1 MLKSLMDKANEKNL
15 GLEFVKGYGVYMV
28 SISNSEDEEL
38 YMFGSAD
45 YMSMV
50 KRLWDVLDI
59 IGDKEKEEQLY
70 QEILNNEC

>member
-38 YMFGSAD
+38 YMFGSKD
-45 YMSMV
+45 SGMC
-50 KRLWDVLDI
+50 WI
-59 IGDKEKEEQLY
+59 
-70 QEILNNEC
+70 